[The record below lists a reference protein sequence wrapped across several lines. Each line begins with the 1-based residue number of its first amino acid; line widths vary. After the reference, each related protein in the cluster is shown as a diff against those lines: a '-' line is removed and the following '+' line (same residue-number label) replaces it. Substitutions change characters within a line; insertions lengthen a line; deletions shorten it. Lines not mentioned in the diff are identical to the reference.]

1 MQPTRPTHFFPESVR
16 LFVRKRFQES
26 LGLGVICL
34 SLFTWLSCITHD
46 HSDGS
51 LNVVSTYDKINNL
64 FAAPGAYYADF
75 ALQYFG
81 HASYL
86 LSLVLMIW
94 GYLLFSH
101 QPLTNLKTRIISL
114 IASIVLAN
122 LSISAFL
129 SYIGGDA
136 DGVIGYTL
144 LQSLAQSLN
153 HIGIESILLIISGG
167 LFLGCCFTIYYA
179 AGLSIQSWLAMGSR
193 IWNFSTL
200 VTKFLWSAI
209 RKAKTFLSLKPIV
222 TPSRT
227 DEPVLH
233 QSENEDQGFSVNY
246 DIGEPVSL
254 EDRDEHDQE
263 DAQALVLNAEIYE
276 EGEMVSGHHMKP
288 APSSSSLTQQPSAS
302 TPTKTTP
309 KSNRPVK
316 KPASGETLSLGE
328 KGLYT
333 LPDLSLLQDPGVISQ
348 KKLTRQELEDNIENL
363 SQVLADYGVKG
374 KIVGAKP
381 GPVVTLYELEP
392 APGIKSS
399 RIIGLA
405 DDIARS
411 MHAVSA
417 RIAVVPGKNIIG
429 IELPNDV
436 RQTVYLQDLLASK
449 DFDNNNA
456 KLNLALGKNISG
468 SPILTDLARM
478 PHMIVAGTTGSGKSV
493 GINAMILSLL
503 YRHSPETCRLI
514 LIDPKMLEFSMYNDI
529 PHLLTPVVTE
539 PNKAVFALKWAVREM
554 ENRYRGMSHLGVRNI
569 ENYNAAIKQALKD
582 GREITRTVQTGFDP
596 ETGRP
601 IFEDQPISMKPL
613 PYIVIVVDEMADL
626 MMVAGKDIESAVQRL
641 AQMARAAG
649 IHLIMATQRPSV
661 DVITGTIKANF
672 PTRISFQ
679 VTSKFDSR
687 TILGE
692 QGAEQLLG
700 RGDMLFMEAGGRIQR
715 IHGPFVSDEE
725 VERIVTFLKS
735 QGAPE
740 YVSNVCDESSD
751 LGMDTGASAE
761 EGDELYQ
768 KAVAIVRADRKAS
781 TSYIQRRLQIGY
793 NRAARIIEQM
803 ESAGVISSAN
813 HVGKREVLLDEA

>member
-1 MQPTRPTHFFPESVR
+1 MQSSRPIHFFPEALRVFVKKRARESIGVFV
-16 LFVRKRFQES
+16 LF
-26 LGLGVICL
+26 GA
-34 SLFTWLSCITHD
+34 LFTLLSCLTYD
-46 HSDGS
+46 HSDES
-51 LNVVSTYDKINNL
+51 LNVVSTYDKVNNI
-64 FAAPGAYYADF
+64 FSEMGAYYADF
-75 ALQYFG
+75 VLQYFG

-86 LSLVLMIW
+86 IPIILSIW
-94 GYLLFSH
+94 GFLLFTH
-101 QPLTNLKTRIISL
+101 QPLTSLKTRAIAAIISV
-114 IASIVLAN
+114 VLGN
-122 LSISAFL
+122 LSLSAL
-129 SYIGGDA
+129 LLYTNGPI
-136 DGVIGYTL
+136 DGVVGYSFLEFMHTGL
-144 LQSLAQSLN
+144 DELHLDF
-153 HIGIESILLIISGG
+153 ILLLVSGG
-167 LFLGCCFTIYYA
+167 FFLAGLVTFYYA
-179 AGLSIQSWLAMGSR
+179 ASLTIEQWIVMGATMSR
-193 IWNFSTL
+193 FVMSNTQKLGKI
-200 VTKFLWSAI
+200 LWSVFKKI
-209 RKAKTFLSLKPIV
+209 NEFLSLKPK
-222 TPSRT
+222 SRDDHAEESQYFSRDT
-227 DEPVLH
+227 DPRNYDNEPVGH
-233 QSENEDQGFSVNY
+233 DER
-246 DIGEPVSL
+246 DIN
-254 EDRDEHDQE
+254 
-263 DAQALVLNAEIYE
+263 ALVLNAEIFE
-276 EGEMVSGHHMKP
+276 EGEFVKVSPEETISPRDIGANLTPNPRVNRVKP
-288 APSSSSLTQQPSAS
+288 RDIPG
-302 TPTKTTP
+302 
-309 KSNRPVK
+309 R
-316 KPASGETLSLGE
+316 ETLSLGD

-333 LPDLSLLQDPGVISQ
+333 LPDLSLLQDPGVIPQ
-348 KKLTRQELEDNIENL
+348 KKLSRQELEENIDAL
-363 SQVLADYGVKG
+363 SQVLEDYGVKG
-374 KIVGAKP
+374 KIVGARP

-411 MHAVSA
+411 MHALSA
-417 RIAVVPGKNIIG
+417 RIAVVPGKNLIG

-449 DFDNNNA
+449 DFDNPNA

-468 SPILTDLARM
+468 SPVLTDLARM

-503 YRHSPETCRLI
+503 YRHSPDTCRLI

-569 ENYNAAIKQALKD
+569 ENYNAALKQAIKD

-601 IFEDQPISMKPL
+601 VFEDQPISMKPL

-649 IHLIMATQRPSV
+649 IHVIMATQRPSV

-725 VERIVTFLKS
+725 VERIVTHLKS
-735 QGAPE
+735 QGYPD

-751 LGMDTGASAE
+751 LGLDTGQYAE

-768 KAVAIVRADRKAS
+768 KAVVIVRSERKAS

-803 ESAGVISSAN
+803 ETAGVISSAN
-813 HVGKREVLLDEA
+813 HVGKREVLLDEN